1 VRNGDLVR
9 FREREV
15 HYDMGGAIEGIGPW
29 SIGLLVEY
37 HPWEKIASILFEGRI
52 IRVAASDVQLYRY
65 RLGYIDGYS
74 GRDPSLLDDTTY
86 MRGYQEG
93 VEDDSTGSLNRF
105 PEECL
110 SS

>member
-52 IRVAASDVQLYRY
+52 IRVAASDVQLYKRSPSCEM
-65 RLGYIDGYS
+65 RVQISPDID
-74 GRDPSLLDDTTY
+74 
-86 MRGYQEG
+86 
-93 VEDDSTGSLNRF
+93 
-105 PEECL
+105 
-110 SS
+110 